1 MRGDEG
7 GRLQC
12 LQRRC
17 WPTASIKCLSP
28 LQRDT
33 FSDIKKVYQPTC
45 DPDNM
50 NEGRNNGP
58 EHQTSSSLY
67 ACTCWGL
74 FWLLLSRPGFSLL
87 SVWASVNA
95 GAQQPLL
102 FCAILIDSCLVSR
115 PCFFYFL
122 PLLCYLGSR
131 RFRHRASAHVCV
143 CLPSLSPPY
152 PSASS
157 SCLGASASTAPVFR
171 GTAAGHAPAARGT
184 CPPGHTGT
192 G

>member
-1 MRGDEG
+1 M
-7 GRLQC
+7 
-12 LQRRC
+12 
-17 WPTASIKCLSP
+17 
-28 LQRDT
+28 
-33 FSDIKKVYQPTC
+33 C

-58 EHQTSSSLY
+58 KHQTSSSLY
-67 ACTCWGL
+67 ACTRWKL
-74 FWLLLSRPGFSLL
+74 FWFVLSRAGFSLL

-95 GAQQPLL
+95 GAWRPLL
-102 FCAILIDSCLVSR
+102 FCTILIDSCLVSR
-115 PCFFYFL
+115 PASFIFCQSCVTLALGAFVTVPL
-122 PLLCYLGSR
+122 PMC
-131 RFRHRASAHVCV
+131 VCL

-157 SCLGASASTAPVFR
+157 SCLGASSSTPPLFR
-171 GTAAGHAPAARGT
+171 GTAAGRAPAAHGT